1 MNDSPDSFESRL
13 LTRLREHVETTSPA
27 TGRAGERFGPRRT
40 RGRLVWTALAVASVA
55 TAVVVVVPGIGAE
68 PAYSVQEG
76 NSGEIEVEVNRIE
89 DAEGLEAALADVG
102 VTAEI
107 TYVPGGRQCE
117 RDGLDGVA
125 RADRGISLEL
135 GSDRFIISLAPGTVR
150 DDETLVVDVS
160 VEHLPDEPANED
172 GLSTSGGTRSWV
184 DARIVQGAVAPCRV
198 VD

>member
-1 MNDSPDSFESRL
+1 MNDHLDTFESRL
-13 LTRLREHVETTSPA
+13 LTKLREDVEKTSPV
-27 TGRAGERFGPRRT
+27 TGRTGERLGPRRT
-40 RGRLVWTALAVASVA
+40 RGRLAWTALAVASVA

-107 TYVPGGRQCE
+107 TYVPGGGQCE

-135 GSDRFIISLAPGTVR
+135 GSDRFVISLAPGTVR

-160 VEHLPDEPANED
+160 VEHLPDEPAAED
-172 GLSTSGGTRSWV
+172 GLSTSTGTRSWV